1 MCLSAAVFLTLPR
14 GLAHLYTDDRAVI
27 ALSAVLIPI
36 AGIFQVFDGLQVV
49 AAGVLRGVGDTRAP
63 LVVNL
68 LGFWLIGMPVSLYL
82 GFRAG
87 AGPVGLWW
95 GLVAGLAAVAVFLLV
110 RVRVRLGREL
120 RRVVIDER
128 ADARARRLA

>member
-1 MCLSAAVFLTLPR
+1 M
-14 GLAHLYTDDRAVI
+14 
-27 ALSAVLIPI
+27 
-36 AGIFQVFDGLQVV
+36 
-49 AAGVLRGVGDTRAP
+49 
-63 LVVNL
+63 VVNL

-87 AGPVGLWW
+87 TGPVGLWW

-120 RRVVIDER
+120 RRVVIDEHT
-128 ADARARRLA
+128 DSLERRLA